1 MNYEKLLTS
10 KQKLYLKNLYFTI
23 KLRILNTVREQI
35 KTDKKVDLN
44 VLETE
49 LVLDNIKYIYYVYLL
64 LSILTYAITSF
75 WTQNININLTN
86 SKCTIKLLI

>member
-10 KQKLYLKNLYFTI
+10 KQKSYLKNLYFTI

-35 KTDKKVDLN
+35 KTDEKVDLN

-49 LVLDNIKYIYYVYLL
+49 LVLDNIKYNYFEELCL
-64 LSILTYAITSF
+64 KNLAAIDGI
-75 WTQNININLTN
+75 QI
-86 SKCTIKLLI
+86 

>member
-49 LVLDNIKYIYYVYLL
+49 LVLDNIKYNYFVFIYRYLDWN
-64 LSILTYAITSF
+64 TSCIIF
-75 WTQNININLTN
+75 MING
-86 SKCTIKLLI
+86 IKQ